1 MKKLFVILLIAITVS
16 QKIYAQGC
24 VAVRQMGGVHTIC
37 DGGNSYNLKKGD
49 MQVGVNFRKFHSW
62 RHFVG
67 TEEQK
72 QRQNT
77 GGGIGADGID
87 HGNAV
92 NIYSNALDFNF
103 SYGLTNRL
111 QLNFALPWV
120 SNERSQVLRQ
130 TAPVKD
136 TFRYSVFARGFGDI
150 RVSANYWVFKP
161 ETHPNGNLL
170 IGLGV
175 KLNNGKYKATDVAPQ
190 SNGTKRIAVMDQAIQ
205 PGDGGIGFT
214 VEAQGFKK
222 ITNRIYGFANGY
234 YLFNPKESN
243 GTFKSK
249 PDSGLDG
256 YNVYACPDQ
265 YFARLGAM
273 VVVGKQKNLDLSL
286 AYRWEGIPAYDA
298 FGGQVAY
305 RRPGYVMA
313 VEPGVTYRMG
323 KHTFSLFVPYN
334 FKKNRIQSAADIAR
348 QNMEND
354 KISDP
359 ALKVHIQG
367 DAAFADYS
375 INLGYSF
382 RISKK

>member
-1 MKKLFVILLIAITVS
+1 MKKLFICIIAIICL
-16 QKIYAQGC
+16 KINANAQGC
-24 VAVRQMGGVHTIC
+24 VAVRQMGGVHTLC
-37 DGGNSYNLKKGD
+37 AGGNSYNLQKGD
-49 MQVGVNFRKFHSW
+49 MQVGLSFRKFHSW

-103 SYGLTNRL
+103 SYGLSNRV
-111 QLNFALPWV
+111 QLNFTLPWV

-130 TAPVKD
+130 SAPVKD

-150 RVSANYWVFKP
+150 RLSANYWVLNP
-161 ETHPNGNLL
+161 ETHPNGNVMV
-170 IGLGV
+170 GVGV
-175 KLNNGKYKATDVAPQ
+175 KLNNGKYNATDVAPQ

-214 VEAQGFKK
+214 LEAQAFKK
-222 ITNRIYGFANGY
+222 LSGRIFGFANGY
-234 YLFNPKESN
+234 YLFSPRESN

-249 PDSGLDG
+249 ADSGLAG
-256 YNVYACPDQ
+256 YNIYACPDQ
-265 YFARLGAM
+265 YFARAGAM
-273 VVVGKQKNLDLSL
+273 VVVGKQKNVDLSL
-286 AYRWEGIPAYDA
+286 AYRAEGIPAYDA

-313 VEPGVTYRMG
+313 VETGVTYRSG

-334 FKKNRIQSAADIAR
+334 FKKNRIQSAADIAK
-348 QNMEND
+348 QNMENNKVTD
-354 KISDP
+354 PSQKIH
-359 ALKVHIQG
+359 VQG

-382 RISKK
+382 RISRK

>member
-1 MKKLFVILLIAITVS
+1 MKQSFIILFALLCAN
-16 QKIYAQGC
+16 QLAHAQGC
-24 VAVRQMGGVHTIC
+24 VAVRQMGGIHTMC
-37 DGGNSYNLKKGD
+37 SMGNSYNLTKGD

-72 QRQNT
+72 HRQNT

-92 NIYSNALDFNF
+92 NIYSNAFDFNF
-103 SYGLTNRL
+103 SYGLSNRV
-111 QLNFALPWV
+111 QLNFTLPWA
-120 SNERSQVLRQ
+120 SNERSQVMRQ
-130 TAPVKD
+130 SAPVKD

-150 RVSANYWVFKP
+150 RLSANYWLFKP
-161 ETHPNGNLL
+161 ETHPNANLL
-170 IGLGV
+170 IGLGI
-175 KLNNGKYKATDVAPQ
+175 KLNNGKYNATDVAPQ

-214 VEAQGFKK
+214 VEVQGFKK
-222 ITNRIYGFANGY
+222 LSDRIFGFANGY

-249 PDSGLDG
+249 PDSGLAG

-265 YFARLGAM
+265 YFARAGAM
-273 VVVGKQKNLDLSL
+273 VTVGKQRNIDLSL
-286 AYRWEGIPAYDA
+286 AYRWEGIPAFDA
-298 FGGQVAY
+298 FGGQAAY

-313 VEPGVTYRMG
+313 VETGVTYRAG
-323 KHTFSLFVPYN
+323 KHSISLFVPYN
-334 FKKNRIQSAADIAR
+334 FKKNRIQSAADIAK
-348 QNMEND
+348 QNLLNE
-354 KISDP
+354 KITDP
-359 ALKVHIQG
+359 SEKVHVQG